1 MEVGAFWVTQMTI
14 LSAILIFLVH
24 SLIQYFQTTLTVP
37 KMHAKPQHIY
47 IPAMPL
53 QQQLHQ
59 QLEEKEDDL
68 EAMRNELM
76 SYIG

>member
-24 SLIQYFQTTLTVP
+24 SLIQYFQSTLTIP
-37 KMHAKPQHIY
+37 KTHAKPQHIY
-47 IPAMPL
+47 IPTPSM
-53 QQQLHQ
+53 QQQPPMQ
-59 QLEEKEDDL
+59 QEEDEL
-68 EAMRNELM
+68 EAMRSELM

>member
-24 SLIQYFQTTLTVP
+24 SLIQYFQSTLTIP

-53 QQQLHQ
+53 QQQMQ
-59 QLEEKEDDL
+59 EEKEDDL

>member
-14 LSAILIFLVH
+14 LSAILIFIVH
-24 SLIQYFQTTLTVP
+24 SLIQYFQSTLTIP
-37 KMHAKPQHIY
+37 KTHTSAQHIY
-47 IPAMPL
+47 IPSVAIL
-53 QQQLHQ
+53 QQQQ
-59 QLEEKEDDL
+59 QQQSTEDDL